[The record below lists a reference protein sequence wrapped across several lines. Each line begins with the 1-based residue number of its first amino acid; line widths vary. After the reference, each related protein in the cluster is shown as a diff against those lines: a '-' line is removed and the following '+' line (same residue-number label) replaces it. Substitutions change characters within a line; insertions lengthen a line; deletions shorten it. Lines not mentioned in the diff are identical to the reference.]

1 MAPMQLHES
10 YAHKMSA
17 RHNYGW
23 AFYEP
28 PSSRLVSPG
37 RCGYIDEQ
45 GSWNPIVDLCGDL
58 NEFACLGLSPPS
70 SLPDKAPSDRGIEW
84 GPKYSDKVVGRRI
97 DLSAGV
103 EYVIQ
108 NIAIKGLH

>member
-1 MAPMQLHES
+1 MAPTTLHES
-10 YAHKMSA
+10 YARKMSA

-28 PSSRLVSPG
+28 PLSQSVAPG
-37 RCGYIDEQ
+37 KCGYLDEQ
-45 GSWNPIVDLCGDL
+45 GSWNPIVDLCGDSD
-58 NEFACLGLSPPS
+58 EFARLGLSPPAR
-70 SLPDKAPSDRGIEW
+70 LPDKAPGERGIEW

-103 EYVIQ
+103 EYVTK
-108 NIAIKGLH
+108 NT